1 MINQADTPLSPSIPS
16 SSTAATSPFI
26 TLTELGLTTIR
37 PGSSASSAAVSAEG
51 VISINQQVSFAGD
64 RLDVRDDALLYAGKG
79 VNLNQAPEFSLI
91 NDLNGNPV
99 RDSIGRLQVRDQALV
114 MGDGYS
120 TFNIPNNSYGGINPA
135 QTVAQRT
142 VEVPA
147 FADLKTLVLNQKTP
161 ISGAFTRYSA
171 QTPLN
176 SMTDWQASFP
186 NGASATTP
194 TLIRVVNGGL
204 NIPDGVTLENAIVLV
219 EQGDI
224 NFNGSG
230 HRLKNVT
237 IVAENGSVNLGNIQ
251 TQDVTIL
258 ASRSIQMN
266 SAARFAGKTLIANG
280 DTNGITFN
288 GATTSN
294 SDTDALTVIS
304 QGRLTFNA
312 SADTRGAFFSRG
324 DFSFNSAVELVGV
337 IQTKGD
343 LFFNA
348 SGSVR
353 SFIPGET
360 PIVDPIDNG
369 PIDNGPIDNGPIVDP
384 TPANRPPVI
393 TSTALTTATA
403 GQRYT
408 YDVDAIDP
416 DNNSL
421 LYSLFSAPTGM
432 TIDQASGLI
441 TWNPATQPTGNY
453 AVTVNVS
460 DGLGGIAS
468 QAFAIGLTNNPVL
481 APTGEIKGLVWND
494 LNGNGIKD
502 SQLIQGTNP
511 DIVFVIDVS
520 GSSLDPFNGSPVGD
534 LNQDSRS
541 NTILDAEI
549 AAFQVLNK
557 QLIQQGLGQSARV
570 SIVKFSSFGLAVDMN
585 PALSGRQIFT
595 TPVADNDTNGEL
607 DASQSAASLQVGA
620 STLFENALNSAID
633 VFKDL
638 KTTPGNG
645 NLIFLS
651 DGADQSWFTGSFD
664 DEVAELKTLGI
675 NLSALGVGADASLT
689 DLSIIDP
696 KAKIFTSTD
705 DLLNVFGGLNGGQSI
720 AEPGQANVKVYLD
733 LNNNGLFDSNEP
745 TQLTL
750 SDNPNTAIN
759 EAGQY
764 RFTNLAAGTY
774 NVRTVVPTGSTQT
787 FPGLKVHQVNLGT
800 DAIVD
805 NLNFG
810 LTIV

>member
-1 MINQADTPLSPSIPS
+1 MISQSESPLSSASLLSATTLSAPSNSPFKTLTDLGLSPIRSGS
-16 SSTAATSPFI
+16 SSTSN
-26 TLTELGLTTIR
+26 
-37 PGSSASSAAVSAEG
+37 AAVSAEG
-51 VISINQQVSFAGD
+51 VISVNQKVSFAGD

-91 NDLNGNPV
+91 NDLGGNPI
-99 RDSIGRLQVRDQALV
+99 RDLMGRLQVRDQALV
-114 MGDGYS
+114 LGNGYS
-120 TFNIPNNSYGGINPA
+120 TFNVPNNPYGGINPA
-135 QTVAQRT
+135 QTVAPRT
-142 VEVPA
+142 VDVPA
-147 FADLKTLVLNQKTP
+147 FAELKTLVLNQKTP
-161 ISGAFTRYSA
+161 IAGAFTRYSA
-171 QTPLN
+171 QMPLN
-176 SMTDWQASFP
+176 SLADWQASFP
-186 NGASATTP
+186 NGASATKP

-204 NIPDGVTLENAIVLV
+204 NIPNGVTLDHAIVIV
-219 EQGDI
+219 ENGDI

-230 HRLKNVT
+230 HRLKNVVL
-237 IVAENGSVNLGNIQ
+237 VAENGSVNLSNIQ
-251 TQDVTIL
+251 TQDVTVL

-266 SAARFAGKTLIANG
+266 NAARFAGKTLIANG

-288 GATTSN
+288 GATTS
-294 SDTDALTVIS
+294 STDADSLTVVS

-312 SADTRGAFFSRG
+312 SSDTRGAFFSRG
-324 DFSFNSAVELVGV
+324 DFSFNAAVELVGV

-348 SGSVR
+348 AGSVKG
-353 SFIPGET
+353 FTEAAPKDPT
-360 PIVDPIDNG
+360 PIVIPK
-369 PIDNGPIDNGPIVDP
+369 DP
-384 TPANRPPVI
+384 TPIVIPNRPPTI
-393 TSTALTTATA
+393 TTTAITTATA

-408 YDVDAIDP
+408 YDVNAIDP

-421 LYSLFSAPTGM
+421 AYSLLNSPQGM

-441 TWNPATQPTGNY
+441 TWNPTTQPTGNY
-453 AVTVNVS
+453 AVSVNVS
-460 DGLGGIAS
+460 DGLGGIAN
-468 QAFAIGLTNNPVL
+468 QAFSIGLTNTPVK

-494 LNGNGIKD
+494 LNTNGLKD

-511 DIVFVIDVS
+511 DIVFVIDAS
-520 GSSLDPFNGSPVGD
+520 GSSLDPFKGSAVGD
-534 LNQDSRS
+534 LNQDLIS
-541 NTILDAEI
+541 NSILDAEI

-570 SIVKFSSFGLAVDMN
+570 SIVRFSTFGLAIDMN
-585 PALSGRQIFT
+585 PTLSGNQLFT
-595 TPVADNDTNGEL
+595 NPASDADRNSVLDTNQ
-607 DASQSAASLQVGA
+607 AAASIQAGGT
-620 STLFENALNSAID
+620 TLFGNALQAAIN

-638 KTTPGNG
+638 KTTPGSG

-651 DGADQSWFTGSFD
+651 DGADQSFFNGSFD
-664 DEVAELKTLGI
+664 NQVSELKRLGI
-675 NLSALGVGADASLT
+675 NLSAFGVGADASLT

-720 AEPGQANVKVYLD
+720 VEPGQSSVKVYLD
-733 LNNNGLFDSNEP
+733 LNNNGVFDSNEP

-750 SDNPNTAIN
+750 SDNPSTAVN

-774 NVRTVVPTGSTQT
+774 NVRSVVPTGSTQT